1 MKKKSIWTEV
11 ILISLFL
18 LTGGCQ
24 KEDYTLPV
32 DFRMNFSVS
41 ETPVMQ
47 GALTIDNITLS
58 LKSID
63 IHGYRE
69 TGGDVF
75 LTRDFNSGNKIEISP
90 GSSGKTIQFD
100 IPQGVYNPIMFSLVY
115 QPDGNEIDLIDDI
128 EEWYEEF
135 EEEDDDDD
143 DDDLDELQEE
153 LGEIIEDYLENIE
166 PCIMVKA
173 KFVNNSTTKYVILA
187 VNDPLTFKIISK
199 NINGQAEV
207 ILDRNN
213 TNNGNLIFDP
223 SYWFSIITPKILND
237 AFIGVIDGKK
247 YIFLNKYV
255 NSKIYNSIYNRMEES
270 TSLIINE

>member
-1 MKKKSIWTEV
+1 
-11 ILISLFL
+11 
-18 LTGGCQ
+18 
-24 KEDYTLPV
+24 
-32 DFRMNFSVS
+32 
-41 ETPVMQ
+41 
-47 GALTIDNITLS
+47 
-58 LKSID
+58 
-63 IHGYRE
+63 
-69 TGGDVF
+69 
-75 LTRDFNSGNKIEISP
+75 
-90 GSSGKTIQFD
+90 
-100 IPQGVYNPIMFSLVY
+100 MFSLVY

-255 NSKIYNSIYNRMEES
+255 NSKIYNSIFNRMEES

>member
-1 MKKKSIWTEV
+1 MKGKSIWTEI

-47 GALTIDNITLS
+47 GTLTIDNITLA

-75 LTRDFNSGNKIEISP
+75 LTRDFNSGNIFEISP
-90 GSSGKTIQFD
+90 RSSGKTIQFD

-128 EEWYEEF
+128 EEWYEEL
-135 EEEDDDDD
+135 EEEDDDD

-199 NINGQAEV
+199 NRNLRS
-207 ILDRNN
+207 ILLVLNYY
-213 TNNGNLIFDP
+213 TGNVKRCIHGC
-223 SYWFSIITPKILND
+223 N
-237 AFIGVIDGKK
+237 
-247 YIFLNKYV
+247 
-255 NSKIYNSIYNRMEES
+255 
-270 TSLIINE
+270 